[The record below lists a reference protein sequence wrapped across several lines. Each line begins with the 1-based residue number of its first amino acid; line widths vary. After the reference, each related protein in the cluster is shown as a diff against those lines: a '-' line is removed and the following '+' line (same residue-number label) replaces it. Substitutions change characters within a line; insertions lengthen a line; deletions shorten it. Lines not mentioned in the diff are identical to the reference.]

1 MPPEGQI
8 QPVVATPT
16 LEIRTYHLTELRV
29 SDPKADEPPV
39 IEGYAAVFNQRS
51 EDLGGFFELVRPGA
65 FAKTIGEADVRAL
78 IQHDPSR
85 VIGRSKN
92 ETLTL
97 KEDIH
102 GLRVKILPPDT
113 SYARDLITSIKR
125 GDIDQMSFGFETVR
139 DEWLITKDEI
149 LRSLLEVR
157 LFDVSPVTF
166 PAYPQTSVGVRSKL
180 VELQRERTAAPGQAA
195 HPADAAQVM
204 DQAVLDT
211 LRRRVEIAE
220 RE

>member
-1 MPPEGQI
+1 MPEVLQQQQI
-8 QPVVATPT
+8 GAPT
-16 LEIRTYHLTELRV
+16 WEIRYFPLTELRA
-29 SDPKADEPPV
+29 SDAANGEPPV

-51 EDLGGFFELVRPGA
+51 EDLGGFFELIRPGA
-65 FAKTIGEADVRAL
+65 FTKTIGEADVRAL

-85 VIGRSKN
+85 VIGRTKN
-92 ETLTL
+92 DTLSL

-102 GLRVKILPPDT
+102 GLRVKITPPDT

-139 DEWLITKDEI
+139 DEWLITKEEI
-149 LRSLLEVR
+149 VRSLLEVK

-180 VELQRERTAAPGQAA
+180 VELQRQRDAAPGQAA
-195 HPADAAQVM
+195 HPAAEAIRVQAHM
-204 DQAVLDT
+204 DM
-211 LRRRVEIAE
+211 LRRRLQIAD
-220 RE
+220 RL